1 MSDTLRCSKC
11 QRDLPVDDFS
21 RDNRAPG
28 RGCRTSWCRECYRVH
43 SQLRRE
49 RNRQL
54 IREAK
59 DVPCMDGTMCGGK
72 RFPYHVMDLDHV
84 RGEKKFSLSDART
97 HSAQQVKDE
106 IAKCDPV
113 CANCHRERTQQKKQ
127 FLAPDGRPYN
137 SRDTQTSPP
146 LPDAPTLF

>member
-11 QRDLPVDDFS
+11 QRDLLVTNFHIR
-21 RDNRAPG
+21 RDESQ
-28 RGCRTSWCRECYRVH
+28 RGYASWCRNCYRVN

-59 DVPCMDGTMCGGK
+59 DVPCMDCGK
-72 RFPYHVMDLDHV
+72 RYPSHVMDLDHV
-84 RGEKKFSLSDART
+84 RGEKKFELSDART
-97 HSAQQVKDE
+97 HSAQQVKAE
-106 IAKCDPV
+106 IVKCDPV
-113 CANCHRERTQQKKQ
+113 CSNCHRERTQQKKQ

-137 SRDTQTSPP
+137 TGNMQTSSP